1 MVGWRSLLIC
11 LEGIDASGKATQS
24 KVLADRLSRSGFD
37 CELIAFPDYR
47 TPVGLNIRAYLDG
60 GVILSREVR
69 QLLYTANRW
78 ERRDDIVNW
87 LSSGKFVVADR
98 YIPSGLA
105 YGLANGLD
113 LDWVLALE
121 KGLPVSD
128 LVVVV
133 DISVETIAER
143 LPTTRDVYERNISFL
158 KKVRESYLSLAG
170 RFSWAVVNGE
180 LPVEDVS
187 EEIWSI
193 VLGKIKG

>member
-1 MVGWRSLLIC
+1 MLIC

-24 KVLADRLSRSGFD
+24 KVLYDRLSRSGLG
-37 CELIAFPDYR
+37 CKLIAFPDYR

-60 GVILSREVR
+60 KVVLSREVR

-78 ERRDDIVNW
+78 ERRDDLVNW

-121 KGLPVSD
+121 KGLPVPD

-133 DISVETIAER
+133 DIPVKTVAER
-143 LPTTRDVYERNISFL
+143 LPTTRDTYERNESFL
-158 KKVRESYLSLAG
+158 KKVRKSYLSLAG
-170 RFSWAVVNGE
+170 RFGWAVVNGD
-180 LPVEDVS
+180 LPIEGVS
-187 EEIWSI
+187 EEIWAVVSDRI
-193 VLGKIKG
+193 RG